1 MEVDQTDKI
10 QEDTNSA
17 SNKKQLRKKILDQL
31 EFYFSD
37 SNLTKDRFLKQ
48 EIKNSTDG
56 CRLFGQNN
64 YF

>member
-1 MEVDQTDKI
+1 MSQNETQK
-10 QEDTNSA
+10 EDLNS
-17 SNKKQLRKKILDQL
+17 SINNKEMRKKIRDQL

-56 CRLFGQNN
+56 CMF
-64 YF
+64 F